1 MNIKN
6 FIKLTLSITC
16 NPKGFFQAL
25 KNFSS
30 QDVYTNKQ
38 HIKDAAQWLLSSQNA
53 HDDGGYSR
61 HYSLYSKKW
70 DKSYIETTGYII
82 PTLHDVGRFLDDSK
96 YLESSKRAAEWL
108 LHKQNSDGSFS
119 DIDQNIPQV
128 FDTGQC
134 LIGLN
139 EMFEKTNQKKYFEA
153 ARKASEWLLKNQEED
168 GSWIKHSYNYQPH
181 SYYTRVASALIHFSK
196 ISKEDKY
203 LFSGLKNIDWTIKN
217 QKENG
222 FFKYSSFSKNEY
234 PVLHTIIY
242 ILEGL
247 LSSYKLT
254 KRYYIFESALKLAE
268 KLKDINLQKDI
279 ILYSK
284 YDETLKAQDK
294 SKCITGLAQWAGVC
308 LDIYSINDDKN
319 YLRLAKRTIYYLKS
333 KQIKCEDES
342 MFGGFFGSI
351 PFYGD
356 YGSCKILNWNNKF
369 FLDSM
374 IKYDDYNFSLNDEHI
389 EWVRASFEFSQEG
402 TVNDAI
408 DRHDESYLQKIFQIL
423 DNLDNRSYKEKFY
436 VLDLGCGKGKYID
449 LLSKKYPNLN
459 FLGLDPVYYNNTNI
473 SKGTTSMI
481 PLDDKSIDVVLCIE
495 VLQHE
500 RSLEES
506 FAEIKRILKDNGHLF
521 IGDRNKI
528 SILGMLKNSYEYLG
542 MWMYP
547 PDGPFKE
554 KWYTKKE
561 WEHNLI
567 KNNFKIMDMNTFT
580 PAISKI
586 PFMNRYFS
594 ISANKIYHE

>member
-6 FIKLTLSITC
+6 FIKLILSITY
-16 NPKGFFQAL
+16 NPKGFFEAL

-30 QDVYTNKQ
+30 QDVLSNKR
-38 HIKDAAQWLLSSQNA
+38 HIKDAAQWLLFSQNA
-53 HDDGGYSR
+53 HDDGGYAR
-61 HYSLYSKKW
+61 HYSLYTKKW

-82 PTLHDVGRFLDDSK
+82 PTLNDVGKFLDDPK
-96 YLESSKRAAEWL
+96 YMESSESAAEWL

-119 DIDQNIPQV
+119 DIDQDIPQV

-153 ARKASEWLLKNQEED
+153 ARKASDWLLQNQEED
-168 GSWIKHSYNYQPH
+168 GSWIKNSYNYQPH
-181 SYYTRVASALIHFSK
+181 AYYTRVASALIHFSK
-196 ISKEDKY
+196 LSKEEKY
-203 LFSGLKNIDWTIKN
+203 LFSGLKNIDWTINK

-222 FFKYSSFSKNEY
+222 FFKYSSFSKNET

-254 KRYYIFESALKLAE
+254 KKNYIFESALKLAA

-284 YDETLKAQDK
+284 YDETFKAKDK

-308 LDIYSINDDKN
+308 LDIYSINNDKN

-333 KQIKCEDES
+333 KQIKTKEKS
-342 MFGGFFGSI
+342 MSGGFFGSI

-369 FLDSM
+369 FIDSM
-374 IKYDDYNFSLNDEHI
+374 IKYDEYNFSLNDEHI
-389 EWVRASFEFSQEG
+389 EWVRASFEFSYEG
-402 TVNDAI
+402 TVNNAI
-408 DRHDESYLQKIFQIL
+408 DKHDESYLQKIFQIL
-423 DNLDNRSYKEKFY
+423 DNLNDRSCEEKIH

-449 LLSKKYPNLN
+449 LLSKKYPNIN
-459 FLGLDPVYYNNTNI
+459 FLGLDPVYYNNINI

-481 PLDDKSIDVVLCIE
+481 PLENKSIDLVLCIE

-500 RSLEES
+500 RDLEDS
-506 FAEIKRILKDNGHLF
+506 FAEIQRILKDNGYLF

-528 SILGMLKNSYEYLG
+528 SILGMLKNTYEYLG
-542 MWMYP
+542 MWMYS

-561 WEHNLI
+561 WEQNLI
-567 KNNFKIMDMNTFT
+567 GNNFKIMEMNTFT

-586 PFMNRYFS
+586 PFMNRYLS
-594 ISANKIYHE
+594 ISANKNCCE

>member
-6 FIKLTLSITC
+6 FIKLILSITY
-16 NPKGFFQAL
+16 NPKGFFEAL

-30 QDVYTNKQ
+30 QDVLSNKR
-38 HIKDAAQWLLSSQNA
+38 HIKDAAQWLLFSQNA
-53 HDDGGYSR
+53 HDDGGYAR
-61 HYSLYSKKW
+61 HYSLYTKKW

-82 PTLHDVGRFLDDSK
+82 PTLNEVGKFLDDPK
-96 YLESSKRAAEWL
+96 YMESSERAAEWL

-119 DIDQNIPQV
+119 DIDQDIPQV

-153 ARKASEWLLKNQEED
+153 ARKASDWLLQNQEED
-168 GSWIKHSYNYQPH
+168 GSWIKNSYNYQPH
-181 SYYTRVASALIHFSK
+181 AYYTRVASALIHFSK
-196 ISKEDKY
+196 LSKEEKY
-203 LFSGLKNIDWTIKN
+203 LFSGLKNIDWTINK

-222 FFKYSSFSKNEY
+222 FFKYSSFSKNET

-254 KRYYIFESALKLAE
+254 KKNYIFESALKLAA

-284 YDETLKAQDK
+284 YDETFKAKDK

-308 LDIYSINDDKN
+308 LDIYSINNDKN

-333 KQIKCEDES
+333 KQIKTKEKS
-342 MFGGFFGSI
+342 MSGGFFGSI

-369 FLDSM
+369 FIDSM
-374 IKYDDYNFSLNDEHI
+374 IKYDEYNFSLNDEHT
-389 EWVRASFEFSQEG
+389 EWVRASFEFSYEG
-402 TVNDAI
+402 TVNNAI
-408 DRHDESYLQKIFQIL
+408 DKHDESYLQKIFQII
-423 DNLDNRSYKEKFY
+423 DNLNDRSCEEKIY

-449 LLSKKYPNLN
+449 LLSKKYPNIN
-459 FLGLDPVYYNNTNI
+459 FLGLDPVYYNNINI
-473 SKGTTSMI
+473 SEGTTSMI
-481 PLDDKSIDVVLCIE
+481 PLENKSIDLVLCIE

-500 RSLEES
+500 RDLEDS
-506 FAEIKRILKDNGHLF
+506 FAEIQRILKDNGYLF

-528 SILGMLKNSYEYLG
+528 SILGMLKNTYEYLG
-542 MWMYP
+542 MWMYS

-561 WEHNLI
+561 WEQNLI
-567 KNNFKIMDMNTFT
+567 GMNFKIMEMNTFT

-586 PFMNRYFS
+586 PFMNRYLS
-594 ISANKIYHE
+594 ISANKNCCE

>member
-6 FIKLTLSITC
+6 FIKLILSITY
-16 NPKGFFQAL
+16 NPKGFFEAL

-30 QDVYTNKQ
+30 QDVLSNKR
-38 HIKDAAQWLLSSQNA
+38 HIKDAAQWLLFSQNA
-53 HDDGGYSR
+53 HDDGGYAR
-61 HYSLYSKKW
+61 HYSLYTKKW

-82 PTLHDVGRFLDDSK
+82 PTLNEVGKFLDDPK
-96 YLESSKRAAEWL
+96 YMESSERAAEWL

-119 DIDQNIPQV
+119 DIDQDIPQV

-153 ARKASEWLLKNQEED
+153 ARKASDWLLQNQEED
-168 GSWIKHSYNYQPH
+168 GSWIKNSYNYQPH
-181 SYYTRVASALIHFSK
+181 AYYTRVASALIHFSK
-196 ISKEDKY
+196 LSKEEKY
-203 LFSGLKNIDWTIKN
+203 FFSGLKNIDWTINK

-222 FFKYSSFSKNEY
+222 FFKYSSFSKNET

-254 KRYYIFESALKLAE
+254 KKNYIFESALKLAA

-284 YDETLKAQDK
+284 YDETFKAKDK

-308 LDIYSINDDKN
+308 LDIYSINNDKN

-333 KQIKCEDES
+333 KQIKTKEKS
-342 MFGGFFGSI
+342 MSGGFFGSI

-369 FLDSM
+369 FIDSM
-374 IKYDDYNFSLNDEHI
+374 IKYDEYNFSLNDEHI
-389 EWVRASFEFSQEG
+389 EWVRASFEFSYEG
-402 TVNDAI
+402 TVNNAI
-408 DRHDESYLQKIFQIL
+408 DKHDESYLQKIFQII
-423 DNLDNRSYKEKFY
+423 DNLNDRSCEEKIY

-449 LLSKKYPNLN
+449 LLSKKYPNIN
-459 FLGLDPVYYNNTNI
+459 FLGLDPVYYNNINI
-473 SKGTTSMI
+473 SEGTTSMI
-481 PLDDKSIDVVLCIE
+481 PLENKSIDLVLCIE

-500 RSLEES
+500 RDLEDS
-506 FAEIKRILKDNGHLF
+506 FAEIQRILKDNGYLF

-528 SILGMLKNSYEYLG
+528 SILGMLKNTYEYLG
-542 MWMYP
+542 MWMYS

-561 WEHNLI
+561 WEQNLI
-567 KNNFKIMDMNTFT
+567 GMNFKIMEMNTFT

-586 PFMNRYFS
+586 PFMNRYLS
-594 ISANKIYHE
+594 ISANKNCCE